1 MNALYKTIASVIIM
15 SNFINPLAYAA
26 AHTQTNTKEIKTKEI
41 NRYSYAVQNIL
52 QEINHSADYLG
63 IKWVKGGV
71 ESASKYN
78 LSIFSVLSETSK
90 NVIFTQGRFDY
101 SKEIGKTLNIGFGS
115 RQLFTVVPQLKDI
128 LGGDEIMLGA
138 NVFFDSKSANK
149 GLFSSAHRRYSV
161 GLELQAPKYDFYG
174 NIYRGQ
180 SDFINN
186 ERVLSGYDFG
196 VVANIPTIPNAKVSV
211 SRYDFSSDVTEKT
224 GNKFRAEYYV
234 NAGLSF
240 GGEYDKS
247 DQNNSSSKLFMK
259 VHFTNNLHHFGNN
272 SDDKTY
278 TANTVKVWDKR
289 YNEVKRINEVYVE
302 KRLEQIIEIENPI
315 AVEWDTSFDVADLV
329 TGVKGGAKVT
339 YSILD
344 AGNTGA
350 RINEAGVISGTT
362 QPGTVKAKIS
372 IAATNKYAATSREI
386 DVEFI
391 AKDIEGESVDVSGE
405 QTLEFGTTSD
415 TPNQSGWWKVADHGE
430 ITYEA
435 VLGDVGG
442 SFDGATGVISNTEAP
457 GTVTVTVKIAGG
469 TKYKQGVV
477 GTYDVVFTK
486 SKKDIEGE
494 LVTVDGEQT
503 LEFGETS
510 ATPNQSGWWNENE
523 HGLLEYEAAGLDVTG
538 GGIDEATGVIS
549 DTTAPGTVTVMVV
562 IKGGTKYTAGD
573 IGTFDVEF
581 IAKDAADL
589 EHGIDNQAGVKWGS
603 PSIAPSPD
611 IPSWAEETHGEITYE
626 AADLDATG
634 GEIDPGTGVISD
646 TTASGTVTVTV
657 AIKGGTKYA
666 AGDVGTFTVEFI
678 AKDIEGESVDVS
690 GEQTLEFGT
699 TSDTPNQS
707 GWWKVADHGEI
718 TYEAVLGDV
727 GGSFDGATGV
737 ISNTEAPGTV
747 TVTVKIAGGTKYKQ
761 GVVGTYDVVFTKSKK
776 DIEGELVTV
785 DGEQTLEFGTT
796 SATPNQSGWWNE
808 NEHGLLEYE
817 AAGLDVTG
825 GGIDFVTGVIS
836 DTTAPGTVTVMVV
849 IKGGTKYTAGDIGT
863 YTVKFIAKD
872 ASGLTYTIDNQ
883 TDVKWGTSSDTPA
896 KPDWVG
902 DDGYGDLKY
911 KANLDA
917 TGGQIDEATGEI
929 SDTTDVG
936 TVTVTAF
943 ITGGTKYAAGDVAT
957 FTVDFVKKAASGAGL
972 HGNDED
978 VEWGTSSAQPLDP
991 DEWAE
996 ETHGEITYEAAD
1008 LDATGGEIDFLTGVI
1023 SDTTASGTVTVT
1035 VKIDGGTKYAAGDVG
1050 TYTVKFIA
1058 KDASGLTYT
1067 IDNQTGVK
1075 WGTSSDTP
1083 AKPDWVGDDGY
1094 GDLKYKANLDATGG
1108 QIDEATGEISD
1119 TTDVG
1124 TVTVT
1129 AFITG
1134 GTKYAAGDI
1143 GTFDVEFIAKD
1154 AADLEHGIDN
1164 QAGVKWG
1171 SPSIAPS
1178 PDIPSWAEEH
1188 GEITYETADL
1198 DATGGQ
1204 IDFLTGVIR
1213 GTTAPGTV
1221 TVTVWI
1227 LGGTKYKEGDAGT
1240 YDVVFTKK
1248 TGKTLTPGTITKTLA
1263 LNNDIFAQELLAAIT
1278 DAESGSTVKSVSI
1291 TSGSSVV
1298 LNTDRTGVIHLAA
1311 GTTILAVTLS
1321 NDLYKD
1327 IAVEVTVTI
1336 N

>member
-1 MNALYKTIASVIIM
+1 MGQLRLRLIYLRGLRKHTVITTI
-15 SNFINPLAYAA
+15 
-26 AHTQTNTKEIKTKEI
+26 
-41 NRYSYAVQNIL
+41 
-52 QEINHSADYLG
+52 
-63 IKWVKGGV
+63 
-71 ESASKYN
+71 
-78 LSIFSVLSETSK
+78 
-90 NVIFTQGRFDY
+90 
-101 SKEIGKTLNIGFGS
+101 
-115 RQLFTVVPQLKDI
+115 
-128 LGGDEIMLGA
+128 
-138 NVFFDSKSANK
+138 
-149 GLFSSAHRRYSV
+149 
-161 GLELQAPKYDFYG
+161 
-174 NIYRGQ
+174 
-180 SDFINN
+180 
-186 ERVLSGYDFG
+186 
-196 VVANIPTIPNAKVSV
+196 
-211 SRYDFSSDVTEKT
+211 
-224 GNKFRAEYYV
+224 
-234 NAGLSF
+234 
-240 GGEYDKS
+240 
-247 DQNNSSSKLFMK
+247 
-259 VHFTNNLHHFGNN
+259 
-272 SDDKTY
+272 DDPAT
-278 TANTVKVWDKR
+278 
-289 YNEVKRINEVYVE
+289 
-302 KRLEQIIEIENPI
+302 
-315 AVEWDTSFDVADLV
+315 
-329 TGVKGGAKVT
+329 
-339 YSILD
+339 
-344 AGNTGA
+344 
-350 RINEAGVISGTT
+350 GVISGTENAGVVT
-362 QPGTVKAKIS
+362 VTVAIKGGT
-372 IAATNKYAATSREI
+372 KYAAGDVGTFT
-386 DVEFI
+386 VEFI

-538 GGIDEATGVIS
+538 GGID
-549 DTTAPGTVTVMVV
+549 
-562 IKGGTKYTAGD
+562 
-573 IGTFDVEF
+573 
-581 IAKDAADL
+581 
-589 EHGIDNQAGVKWGS
+589 
-603 PSIAPSPD
+603 
-611 IPSWAEETHGEITYE
+611 
-626 AADLDATG
+626 
-634 GEIDPGTGVISD
+634 
-646 TTASGTVTVTV
+646 
-657 AIKGGTKYA
+657 
-666 AGDVGTFTVEFI
+666 
-678 AKDIEGESVDVS
+678 
-690 GEQTLEFGT
+690 
-699 TSDTPNQS
+699 
-707 GWWKVADHGEI
+707 
-718 TYEAVLGDV
+718 
-727 GGSFDGATGV
+727 
-737 ISNTEAPGTV
+737 
-747 TVTVKIAGGTKYKQ
+747 
-761 GVVGTYDVVFTKSKK
+761 
-776 DIEGELVTV
+776 
-785 DGEQTLEFGTT
+785 
-796 SATPNQSGWWNE
+796 
-808 NEHGLLEYE
+808 
-817 AAGLDVTG
+817 
-825 GGIDFVTGVIS
+825 FVTGVIS

-883 TDVKWGTSSDTPA
+883 TDVKWGTDSTAPA
-896 KPDWVG
+896 EPSWVG

-978 VEWGTSSAQPLDP
+978 VEWGTSSAQPLDL

-1008 LDATGGEIDFLTGVI
+1008 LDATGGEIDPGTGVI

-1067 IDNQTGVK
+1067 IDNQTDVK
-1075 WGTSSDTP
+1075 WGTDSTAP
-1083 AKPDWVGDDGY
+1083 AEPSWVGDDGY

-1204 IDFLTGVIR
+1204 IDFLTGVIS